1 MCLVVVVI
9 SEELGTGIQFS
20 DMSVTLFIL
29 SVFSPLSFLFHK
41 RCLSSGMPLKSVLS
55 SVFSLLL
62 LCGDHPLLPQPT
74 GVSPHLRL
82 NFSFKQQ
89 WSVMRLQ
96 WWTKNNLCWLEFTV
110 QQNMLLKGRDL
121 ILFPFVSLLPGTDLL
136 SSKPQHTFLNRS
148 IYWDFLEKITWES
161 DYHRPFHW
169 KIAWRI
175 KQRLFQNCD
184 TFIPF
189 HVTFYLSLV
198 SSCSV

>member
-20 DMSVTLFIL
+20 DMSVTVHSICVLTV
-29 SVFSPLSFLFHK
+29 VFSISQAMPQFRNAPEVGSFVCFLTAASVWGSSSPASTYRSLSPLETLLNNNGLWWG
-41 RCLSSGMPLKSVLS
+41 CSGEPKIS
-55 SVFSLLL
+55 
-62 LCGDHPLLPQPT
+62 
-74 GVSPHLRL
+74 
-82 NFSFKQQ
+82 
-89 WSVMRLQ
+89 
-96 WWTKNNLCWLEFTV
+96 NLCWLEFTV
-110 QQNMLLKGRDL
+110 QQNVLLKGRDL

-136 SSKPQHTFLNRS
+136 SSKPHHTFLNRS

>member
-1 MCLVVVVI
+1 MLSSSSNKWRTWNWNPVFWHVCNCSFYLCSHRCLFYFTSDASVQECPW
-9 SEELGTGIQFS
+9 SRFFRLFS
-20 DMSVTLFIL
+20 HCCFRMRIIL
-29 SVFSPLSFLFHK
+29 S
-41 RCLSSGMPLKSVLS
+41 CLNLQESLPAWDS
-55 SVFSLLL
+55 SLLNNNGL
-62 LCGDHPLLPQPT
+62 
-74 GVSPHLRL
+74 
-82 NFSFKQQ
+82 
-89 WSVMRLQ
+89 
-96 WWTKNNLCWLEFTV
+96 WWGCSGEPKISNLCWLEFTV
-110 QQNMLLKGRDL
+110 QQNVLLKGRDL

-136 SSKPQHTFLNRS
+136 SSKPHHTFLNRS